1 MIYSPNNR
9 NKNISN
15 KISDKNKDKYK
26 KHNIL
31 NYKKYSPNHSNN
43 NLNLITTNNT
53 NSTKNSNKKDS
64 FNKEKELEFNS
75 VPIKPINELENNIEN
90 MFIKKKKK
98 IFKSPSIINK
108 KIITFQRQKD
118 KEILEF
124 FLFDDNLIF
133 KHINKAYLQ
142 DEHSDDGDSSSEEEI
157 INGKIYLSQELE
169 QSINDFR
176 KNLKNN
182 QQKQILSRKMKF
194 KSEQKK
200 E

>member
-1 MIYSPNNR
+1 MSHSPNNR

-15 KISDKNKDKYK
+15 KISDKNKDKNK
-26 KHNIL
+26 KQNII
-31 NYKKYSPNHSNN
+31 NNKKYSLIHTNN
-43 NLNLITTNNT
+43 NLKLITNNDT

-90 MFIKKKKK
+90 MFIQKKKK

-133 KHINKAYLQ
+133 KDINKAYLQ
-142 DEHSDDGDSSSEEEI
+142 DENSDDGDRSSEETI
-157 INGKIYLSQELE
+157 INGKIFLSQELE

-176 KNLKNN
+176 QNFKNK

-200 E
+200 

>member
-1 MIYSPNNR
+1 
-9 NKNISN
+9 
-15 KISDKNKDKYK
+15 
-26 KHNIL
+26 
-31 NYKKYSPNHSNN
+31 
-43 NLNLITTNNT
+43 
-53 NSTKNSNKKDS
+53 
-64 FNKEKELEFNS
+64 
-75 VPIKPINELENNIEN
+75 
-90 MFIKKKKK
+90 MFIQKKKK

-133 KHINKAYLQ
+133 KDINKAYLQ

-176 KNLKNN
+176 KNLKKN

-200 E
+200 